1 MCSSLRLRTEAK
13 KTGILAELAL
23 FYCERSS
30 VFCLLALVKLDR
42 DKGIDRWNG
51 TSLPFLD
58 WVDELSWLRVHI
70 LYTTRC
76 LPSRCAGEVLPRQL
90 ERADEREHRV
100 FCAWC
105 KSSVRLRCTL
115 VLWCSTLCVKG
126 ATTEEQGLS
135 GAGKNVVSLTPKQ
148 GHAFHQFELRQID
161 SFMLYCIP
169 CSWLLQCVWCCFFA
183 FFPLFY

>member
-23 FYCERSS
+23 VYCERSS

-70 LYTTRC
+70 LYTSSQSFRRVMQSKRAAA
-76 LPSRCAGEVLPRQL
+76 LHAGSWGQ
-90 ERADEREHRV
+90 
-100 FCAWC
+100 
-105 KSSVRLRCTL
+105 RLH
-115 VLWCSTLCVKG
+115 V
-126 ATTEEQGLS
+126 
-135 GAGKNVVSLTPKQ
+135 
-148 GHAFHQFELRQID
+148 
-161 SFMLYCIP
+161 
-169 CSWLLQCVWCCFFA
+169 
-183 FFPLFY
+183 